1 MPPPRSAGKPG
12 AGSAGAGEKPPGTP
26 GPGITAEHRELLGE
40 GLRALGVPAG
50 REVVDSLLLF
60 LRELLLWNART
71 NLVGSADPGE
81 IITRH
86 ILDSLTAY
94 PLVKG
99 EKRPI
104 LDVGA
109 GAGFPSL
116 PLSVALREL
125 RVYAVERRRKR
136 AAFLRNVSVMLG
148 LERYTVVE
156 RDVRHVSGRYGVI
169 LSRAVAGLYR
179 LQEDTGRL
187 REDGAVIIAYKG
199 KLSEI
204 DREMEQLRRILP
216 PEAGYRF
223 RVEPVRPPS
232 RNEERNIVI
241 IETP

>member
-1 MPPPRSAGKPG
+1 VPADPEAEGKGPG
-12 AGSAGAGEKPPGTP
+12 RCGSGTAGE
-26 GPGITAEHRELLGE
+26 HRSLLRE
-40 GLRALGVPAG
+40 GLGALGVPAG
-50 REVVDSLLLF
+50 REVVDPLLLF

-71 NLVGSADPGE
+71 NLVGTSDPEE

-94 PLVKG
+94 PLLKR
-99 EKRPI
+99 EERPI

-109 GAGFPSL
+109 GAGFPSI
-116 PLSVALREL
+116 PLSVACRGL

-136 AAFLRNVSVMLG
+136 AAFLRNAGVLLG

-169 LSRAVAGLYR
+169 LSRAVSGLPA
-179 LQEDTGRL
+179 LLADTRRI
-187 REDGAVIIAYKG
+187 REEGAVIIAYKG

-204 DREMEQLRRILP
+204 DREMEQLRRTLP

-223 RVEPVRPPS
+223 RVEPVRPPG